1 MKSNLVQN
9 KLLLFE
15 VIPIRLF
22 LVVMLVF
29 YHAFAIYS
37 GAWKPIEGY
46 PEIPIYNLLDKLS
59 YACLL
64 ETFVFISGC
73 VLGFQVVSRG
83 FDNVLNAKSIF
94 LKKFKR
100 LIIPSIV
107 FSILYLI
114 LFEKYHQPIATMINQ
129 TLCGVGHMW
138 FLPMLFWCFT
148 LVYAIENISISQRGK
163 VVITCLLPFASIL
176 PLPLRIGEAF
186 YYFVFF
192 YLGYLIM
199 RNKLVHNYNSKKVLP
214 ILLIGFIIFFVIKIY
229 WNGTQIGSGG
239 GNYQHIY
246 NFLHNGLSV
255 LFRMVCASIG
265 ILILM
270 TISSKIVSKTD
281 ISQCKVLL
289 KLSDCCFGVYI
300 FQQFVLKYIY
310 DETAIPTIIDP
321 YMLPWI
327 SFLVALCASIVLTM
341 IIRCSYIGKK
351 IL

>member
-9 KLLLFE
+9 KVLLFE
-15 VIPIRLF
+15 VIPVRLF

-64 ETFVFISGC
+64 ETFVFISGY

-114 LFEKYHQPIATMINQ
+114 LFEMYHQPIATMIYQ

-148 LVYAIENISISQRGK
+148 LVYAIENINISPRVK
-163 VVITCLLPFASIL
+163 VVIAYLLPFASIL
-176 PLPLRIGEAF
+176 PLPLRIESAF

-192 YLGYLIM
+192 YTGYLIM
-199 RNKLVHNYNSKKVLP
+199 RNKLVLTYNSKKVLP
-214 ILLIGFIIFFVIKIY
+214 ILLICFIVFFVIKIY
-229 WNGTQIGSGG
+229 WSGTQIGIWG

-246 NFLHNGLSV
+246 NFLHNELSV
-255 LFRMVCASIG
+255 LFRMVCACIG

-270 TISSKIVSKTD
+270 AISSQIVSKKD

-300 FQQFVLKYIY
+300 FQQFILKYIY
-310 DETAIPTIIDP
+310 DETAIPTFLDP
-321 YMLPWI
+321 YMLPWT
-327 SFLVALCASIVLTM
+327 SFPVALCASILLTM